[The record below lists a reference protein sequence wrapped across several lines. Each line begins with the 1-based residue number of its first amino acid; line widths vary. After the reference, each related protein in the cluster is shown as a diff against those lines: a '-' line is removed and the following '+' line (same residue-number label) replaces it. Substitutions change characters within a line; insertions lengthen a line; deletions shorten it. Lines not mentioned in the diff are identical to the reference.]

1 MIGGN
6 ARDFVD
12 YIYYGQ
18 ELWFIYDGTKY
29 FLEGSSRDD
38 INLELML
45 CQIQKNGKIWW
56 WTGNTKNFP
65 VEEFLSA
72 PVFNNKT
79 FWEVEK
85 DITWVDC
92 F

>member
-6 ARDFVD
+6 AHDFVD

-29 FLEGSSRDD
+29 FLEGWSRDKV
-38 INLELML
+38 NLELVLYEMEEG
-45 CQIQKNGKIWW
+45 GKEWW
-56 WTGNTKNFP
+56 WTGDAKNFP